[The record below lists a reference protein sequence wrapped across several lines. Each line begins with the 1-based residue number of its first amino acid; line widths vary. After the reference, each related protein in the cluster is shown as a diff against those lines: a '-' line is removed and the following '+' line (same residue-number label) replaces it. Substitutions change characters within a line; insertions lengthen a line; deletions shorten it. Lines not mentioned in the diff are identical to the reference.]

1 MGALVLAMGLAWAAV
16 PTNTLLYM
24 ESADIPTLDP
34 GATYDTA
41 SGALVEN
48 IYETLVTYKGK
59 SVSELQGL
67 LATSWTISGDGK
79 VYTFTLRKGVKFHS
93 GNPFEVGVV
102 RPLLGTSSG
111 YDVFYGL
118 VWVPGRPCA
127 WPWWWWRS
135 SFWWGWW

>member
-1 MGALVLAMGLAWAAV
+1 
-16 PTNTLLYM
+16 M

-67 LATSWTISGDGK
+67 LATSWTRGPNDHHRLGSG
-79 VYTFTLRKGVKFHS
+79 LR
-93 GNPFEVGVV
+93 
-102 RPLLGTSSG
+102 
-111 YDVFYGL
+111 
-118 VWVPGRPCA
+118 
-127 WPWWWWRS
+127 
-135 SFWWGWW
+135 